1 MQIHISPHDGVPIYR
16 QIVNQVK
23 YLVAAGRLKRG
34 DEMPPIR
41 RLAEDLLIN
50 PNTVARAYRDLESA
64 GVLLLRPG
72 SGTRVSKNGSP
83 LSRAEKMRILGERAV
98 GLMAEA
104 RQLGVDVDAVVEIV
118 RRKDADLER
127 LKRVRSRRHEQSIGR
142 RHRS

>member
-23 YLVAAGRLKRG
+23 YLVASERLGPG

-50 PNTVARAYRDLESA
+50 PNTVARAYRDLEAA
-64 GVLLLRPG
+64 GVLVSRTG
-72 SGTRVSKNGSP
+72 SGTRVSNHGSP

-98 GLMAEA
+98 GLIAEA
-104 RQLGVDVDAVVEIV
+104 RQLGVGVDTVVELV
-118 RRKDADLER
+118 RRTDGALGRPSPRE
-127 LKRVRSRRHEQSIGR
+127 EQTS
-142 RHRS
+142 

>member
-23 YLVAAGRLKRG
+23 YLVASERLAPG

-50 PNTVARAYRDLESA
+50 PNTVARAYRDLEAA
-64 GVLLLRPG
+64 GVLVSRTG
-72 SGTRVSKNGSP
+72 SGTRVSNQGSP

-98 GLMAEA
+98 GLIAEA
-104 RQLGVDVDAVVEIV
+104 KQLGVGVDAVVELV
-118 RRKDADLER
+118 RRTDSALGTPEPR
-127 LKRVRSRRHEQSIGR
+127 EEQTS
-142 RHRS
+142 

>member
-64 GVLLLRPG
+64 GVLLSRPG

-104 RQLGVDVDAVVEIV
+104 GNWA
-118 RRKDADLER
+118 
-127 LKRVRSRRHEQSIGR
+127 
-142 RHRS
+142 

>member
-23 YLVAAGRLKRG
+23 YLVASERLGPG

-50 PNTVARAYRDLESA
+50 PNTVARAYRDLEAA
-64 GVLLLRPG
+64 GVLVSRTG
-72 SGTRVSKNGSP
+72 SGTRVSNQGSP

-98 GLMAEA
+98 GLIAEA
-104 RQLGVDVDAVVEIV
+104 KQLGVGVDAVVELV
-118 RRKDADLER
+118 RRTDSALRTPEPGE
-127 LKRVRSRRHEQSIGR
+127 EQTS
-142 RHRS
+142 

>member
-64 GVLLLRPG
+64 GVLLSRPG

-118 RRKDADLER
+118 RRKDADLGTPEAR
-127 LKRVRSRRHEQSIGR
+127 EEQTS
-142 RHRS
+142 